1 MEQFCRGES
10 GIAEKRVSKSSLV
23 NITMNKNFW
32 LVQYQMARFGVDN
45 TCTITQ
51 NDKTLFLAYYSFS
64 MVLKTTMIIITSIEN
79 AFIKWSR
86 LQL

>member
-1 MEQFCRGES
+1 
-10 GIAEKRVSKSSLV
+10 
-23 NITMNKNFW
+23 MNTNFW
-32 LVQYQMARFGVDN
+32 LVEYQMARFGVDN
-45 TCTITQ
+45 TCTINE

-64 MVLKTTMIIITSIEN
+64 MVMKTTMIIIITSTEN

>member
-1 MEQFCRGES
+1 
-10 GIAEKRVSKSSLV
+10 
-23 NITMNKNFW
+23 MNTNFW
-32 LVQYQMARFGVDN
+32 LVEYQMARFGVDN
-45 TCTITQ
+45 ACTINE

-64 MVLKTTMIIITSIEN
+64 MVMKTTMIIIITSTEN